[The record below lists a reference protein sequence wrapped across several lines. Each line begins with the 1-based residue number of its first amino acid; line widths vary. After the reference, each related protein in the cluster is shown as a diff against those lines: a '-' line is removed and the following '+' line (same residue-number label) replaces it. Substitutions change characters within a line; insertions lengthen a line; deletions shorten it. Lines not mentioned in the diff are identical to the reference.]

1 MASKGRIPHP
11 HMRHPHPG
19 PDSMHH
25 ADQFALGMRPP
36 PGHFPPF
43 DMLPPG
49 EVLEQKLSAQ
59 DLEMQRLVTENQRL
73 AASHG
78 SSRHELVAAQHEL
91 QRLHAHVQAIRAE
104 REQQMKVL
112 SDKTAKIENELKGAE
127 PTKKELQ
134 QARIEAEKLVSSRQE
149 LMSKVHQL
157 NQEIHKV
164 HMEAQ
169 QIPAL
174 MLELEGLRQE
184 QQRCRIS
191 YDYEKK
197 LFNDHLESLEG
208 MEKNYMTMARE
219 VEKLRSQLANIYHVA
234 ITFLTGGHY
243 PGTSGNIEIDA
254 TGPWRTGG
262 QNMYEDSYGVHQGQG
277 YGAAAGNSGAA
288 AVASNVANAGAQSG
302 SAAAKP
308 GYEASK
314 VPGYDPSSKGPSYDP
329 SRGPGYNAAQRMHG
343 YDPQQRHHH
352 GYDAASAAASRA
364 GNATKR

>member
-25 ADQFALGMRPP
+25 TDQFALGMRPP
-36 PGHFPPF
+36 LGHFPPF

-219 VEKLRSQLANIYHVA
+219 VEKLRLQLANVA
-234 ITFLTGGHY
+234 
-243 PGTSGNIEIDA
+243 GNIEIDA

-262 QNMYEDSYGVHQGQG
+262 QNMYEDSYGVHQGQV
-277 YGAAAGNSGAA
+277 N
-288 AVASNVANAGAQSG
+288 
-302 SAAAKP
+302 
-308 GYEASK
+308 
-314 VPGYDPSSKGPSYDP
+314 
-329 SRGPGYNAAQRMHG
+329 
-343 YDPQQRHHH
+343 
-352 GYDAASAAASRA
+352 
-364 GNATKR
+364 

>member
-219 VEKLRSQLANIYHVA
+219 VEKLRSQLANVA
-234 ITFLTGGHY
+234 GKGFLSGHY

-262 QNMYEDSYGVHQGQG
+262 QNMYEDSYGVHQGQV
-277 YGAAAGNSGAA
+277 N
-288 AVASNVANAGAQSG
+288 
-302 SAAAKP
+302 
-308 GYEASK
+308 
-314 VPGYDPSSKGPSYDP
+314 
-329 SRGPGYNAAQRMHG
+329 
-343 YDPQQRHHH
+343 
-352 GYDAASAAASRA
+352 
-364 GNATKR
+364 